1 MSIGLGSPT
10 MTSLPPA
17 NTCVGTTHDT
27 GSSDAILP
35 MPELA
40 RQDTNSST
48 GSALRPPNGNWAFE
62 ISGVCPSC
70 HHYHKSL
77 RVHVR
82 ISNDFTHVRD
92 VYCKRCN
99 RLLLSSGNANATRLS
114 LLSTMSL
121 EPDPIENEFRAT
133 LIHMIRASTPIATL
147 SPVLTVIPEV
157 TSAGPS
163 RETSIR
169 SRSGRSSRMPTT
181 TFDDNTLQTT
191 VHSIGRYKH
200 KKNPLAEGRQML
212 SDIKQK
218 VSTRFFESRNIPFN
232 LGKWFSRKESSK
244 YESHHKDLAC
254 APISASP
261 TIEIA
266 PSSREEH
273 AESPEEIDT
282 NFDLA
287 TLDVCTSSVTAAD
300 ALASLKTLDPQA
312 LRALHP
318 QKRIS
323 WGRKQLTDFKT
334 RFSGVTAH
342 IAPPGMTDSDGAP
355 SPRRHSILAYIG
367 GELYPY
373 EDYDFHRAS
382 DHTLNGR
389 PLSMSETHISEADT
403 LVDGASIS
411 SVPRHILAE
420 TLHRDHRRSLPP
432 RPLSIDN
439 VVHDW
444 SQIQRNRAEARRS
457 IDSTA
462 TGGAVRSIAAR
473 SHAYNHLSR
482 NSINRASSFYGTEP
496 TTSRDQLQIGEEAEH
511 AGAGTSASQRPRS
524 LSPSSPKLETG
535 ITSQHE

>member
-1 MSIGLGSPT
+1 MSIGPGSPT
-10 MTSLPPA
+10 MTSLSPA
-17 NTCVGTTHDT
+17 NTSVGTTHDT
-27 GSSDAILP
+27 GSSDAIP
-35 MPELA
+35 HMPGLT

-48 GSALRPPNGNWAFE
+48 GSALRLPNGNWAFE
-62 ISGVCPSC
+62 VSGVCPSC
-70 HHYHKSL
+70 HHHHKSL

-82 ISNDFTHVRD
+82 IANDFTQVRD
-92 VYCKRCN
+92 VYCKRCK

-121 EPDPIENEFRAT
+121 DPDPIETEFRTT
-133 LIHMIRASTPIATL
+133 LIHMIRASTPIAML

-181 TFDDNTLQTT
+181 TFEDNPLQKT
-191 VHSIGRYKH
+191 VRSVADYKH
-200 KKNPLAEGRQML
+200 NKNSLVESRRIV
-212 SDIKQK
+212 SNITQK
-218 VSTRFFESRNIPFN
+218 FRTRFFKSRNIPFN
-232 LGKWFSRKESSK
+232 LGKWFSRKESPK
-244 YESHHKDLAC
+244 YDSHHQDPAC
-254 APISASP
+254 APISVST

-266 PSSREEH
+266 PSLREEH
-273 AESPEEIDT
+273 MGSPEEVDT

-287 TLDVCTSSVTAAD
+287 ALDVWTSSTTAAD
-300 ALASLKTLDPQA
+300 ALASLKTLDPQV
-312 LRALHP
+312 LRALPP

-323 WGRKQLTDFKT
+323 WGRKQLTEFKT
-334 RFSGVTAH
+334 RFSGVAAH
-342 IAPPGMTDSDGAP
+342 VAPPGMANTDGVTERGEYLHWLEGV
-355 SPRRHSILAYIG
+355 SPRRHSILAFIG
-367 GELYPY
+367 GGVHSF
-373 EDYDFHRAS
+373 EDNDFRRAS

-389 PLSMSETHISEADT
+389 PLSMSETHLSEADT
-403 LVDGASIS
+403 LVD
-411 SVPRHILAE
+411 E
-420 TLHRDHRRSLPP
+420 NRRSFPP

-473 SHAYNHLSR
+473 SHAYNRLSR

-496 TTSRDQLQIGEEAEH
+496 TTSRDQLQTSEEAEH
-511 AGAGTSASQRPRS
+511 TDAGANASLRP
-524 LSPSSPKLETG
+524 
-535 ITSQHE
+535 

>member
-1 MSIGLGSPT
+1 MSIGLGTPT
-10 MTSLPPA
+10 VAYLPPA
-17 NTCVGTTHDT
+17 NTSFDTTHDT
-27 GSSDAILP
+27 GTSDAIPP
-35 MPELA
+35 MPGLA

-82 ISNDFTHVRD
+82 ISNDSTQVRD
-92 VYCKRCN
+92 VYCKKCK

-121 EPDPIENEFRAT
+121 EPDPIETEFRTT
-133 LIHMIRASTPIATL
+133 LIHMIRASTPIAVL

-157 TSAGPS
+157 KSAGPS

-181 TFDDNTLQTT
+181 TFDDNPLQKT
-191 VHSIGRYKH
+191 VHSIGGYKH
-200 KKNPLAEGRQML
+200 NKNPLAEGRHIL
-212 SDIKQK
+212 SDIKKK
-218 VSTRFFESRNIPFN
+218 VRARFFKSRNIPFN
-232 LGKWFSRKESSK
+232 LDKWFSRKESSK
-244 YESHHKDLAC
+244 YEGHHQDLAC

-261 TIEIA
+261 PIEIA

-273 AESPEEIDT
+273 AESPEDIDT

-287 TLDVCTSSVTAAD
+287 ALDIFTSSTTAAD

-312 LRALHP
+312 LRALPP

-323 WGRKQLTDFKT
+323 WGRKQLTEFKT

-342 IAPPGMTDSDGAP
+342 VGPPGMNDTDGITEPGEYLHWLDGH
-355 SPRRHSILAYIG
+355 SPRRHSILAFMG
-367 GELYPY
+367 GGFPSY
-373 EDYDFHRAS
+373 EDNDFRRAS

-389 PLSMSETHISEADT
+389 PLSMSETHLSEADT
-403 LVDGASIS
+403 LVD
-411 SVPRHILAE
+411 
-420 TLHRDHRRSLPP
+420 DHRRSLPA

-473 SHAYNHLSR
+473 SHAYNRLSR
-482 NSINRASSFYGTEP
+482 NSLNHASSFYGTEP
-496 TTSRDQLQIGEEAEH
+496 TTSRDQLQIGEEAER
-511 AGAGTSASQRPRS
+511 AGARASTSQRPRS
-524 LSPSSPKLETG
+524 LSPSPPKVETD
-535 ITSQHE
+535 TMSQHE

>member
-1 MSIGLGSPT
+1 MPGLT
-10 MTSLPPA
+10 
-17 NTCVGTTHDT
+17 
-27 GSSDAILP
+27 
-35 MPELA
+35 
-40 RQDTNSST
+40 RQNTNSST

-82 ISNDFTHVRD
+82 ISNDFTQVRD
-92 VYCKRCN
+92 VYCKRCK

-114 LLSTMSL
+114 LLSTISL
-121 EPDPIENEFRAT
+121 EPDPIETEFRTT
-133 LIHMIRASTPIATL
+133 LIHMIRASTPIAML
-147 SPVLTVIPEV
+147 SSVLTVIPEV

-181 TFDDNTLQTT
+181 TFDDNPLQTT
-191 VHSIGRYKH
+191 VRSIGRYKYN
-200 KKNPLAEGRQML
+200 KNSLAEGRQIL
-212 SDIKQK
+212 SNIKQK
-218 VSTRFFESRNIPFN
+218 VRTRFFKSRNIPFN

-244 YESHHKDLAC
+244 YENRHQDPAC

-266 PSSREEH
+266 PSPREEH
-273 AESPEEIDT
+273 AESLEEIDT

-287 TLDVCTSSVTAAD
+287 TLDVCTSSTTAAD

-312 LRALHP
+312 LRALPP

-323 WGRKQLTDFKT
+323 WGRKQLTEFKT
-334 RFSGVTAH
+334 RFSGVAAH
-342 IAPPGMTDSDGAP
+342 TAPPGMTDTDGVTERGEYLRWLDGL
-355 SPRRHSILAYIG
+355 SPRRHSILAFLG
-367 GELYPY
+367 GGFPSY
-373 EDYDFHRAS
+373 EDNDFRRAS

-389 PLSMSETHISEADT
+389 PLSMSETHLSEADT
-403 LVDGASIS
+403 LVDGVSIS
-411 SVPRHILAE
+411 SAPRHILAE

-439 VVHDW
+439 IVHDW

-457 IDSTA
+457 MDSTA

-473 SHAYNHLSR
+473 SHAYNRLSR
-482 NSINRASSFYGTEP
+482 NSINHTSSFYSTEP
-496 TTSRDQLQIGEEAEH
+496 TASRDQLQIGEEDEH
-511 AGAGTSASQRPRS
+511 AGAGATSASQRPRS
-524 LSPSSPKLETG
+524 LSPSPPKLETD